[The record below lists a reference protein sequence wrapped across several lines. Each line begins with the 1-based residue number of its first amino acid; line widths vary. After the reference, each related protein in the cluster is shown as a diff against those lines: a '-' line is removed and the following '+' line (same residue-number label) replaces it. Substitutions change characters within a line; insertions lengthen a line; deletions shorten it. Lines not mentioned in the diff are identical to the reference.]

1 MTKSEQKSNGN
12 KILNNKQN
20 ISNKKRELHDKV
32 IFNLKDSA
40 QKRKKENLIKKLQIK
55 KELEHKINLEVI
67 LKNEYDTKINLYQ
80 EESIKIVDRINTVN
94 TEPITTTSNE
104 STPQGL
110 NPYK

>member
-20 ISNKKRELHDKV
+20 ISNKKRELQDKV

-67 LKNEYDTKINLYQ
+67 LKN
-80 EESIKIVDRINTVN
+80 
-94 TEPITTTSNE
+94 
-104 STPQGL
+104 
-110 NPYK
+110 

>member
-1 MTKSEQKSNGN
+1 M
-12 KILNNKQN
+12 
-20 ISNKKRELHDKV
+20 
-32 IFNLKDSA
+32 
-40 QKRKKENLIKKLQIK
+40 K

-80 EESIKIVDRINTVN
+80 EESIKIVHRINTVN

-104 STPQGL
+104 STPQKL